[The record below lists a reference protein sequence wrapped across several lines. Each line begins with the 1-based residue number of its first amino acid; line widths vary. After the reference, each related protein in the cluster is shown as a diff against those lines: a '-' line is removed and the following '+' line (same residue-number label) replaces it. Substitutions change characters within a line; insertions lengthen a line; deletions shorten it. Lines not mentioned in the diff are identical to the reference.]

1 MNRVMQSIIGG
12 WTLAPEWRDR
22 NGTRFTPGFS
32 GTDTANV
39 GRSGGRPDL
48 LPGCNPNV
56 GGETEFKWNAG
67 CFAVPPNGRFGT
79 APRGM
84 MRGFYTWGFNL
95 NAFKRWYLGY
105 GETGPYFQLEAY
117 MRNILNHPNRGG
129 PSSTNIT
136 SPAFG
141 QFRLGGARNIQ
152 IRLRI
157 GL

>member
-1 MNRVMQSIIGG
+1 MRQSRS
-12 WTLAPEWRDR
+12 AFCAFVDSS
-22 NGTRFTPGFS
+22 FS
-32 GTDTANV
+32 V
-39 GRSGGRPDL
+39 
-48 LPGCNPNV
+48 
-56 GGETEFKWNAG
+56 
-67 CFAVPPNGRFGT
+67 CFRQRLFVFF
-79 APRGM
+79 
-84 MRGFYTWGFNL
+84 GFYTWSFNL
-95 NAFKRWYLGY
+95 NAFKRWHLGY

-129 PSSTNIT
+129 PSSTNIN